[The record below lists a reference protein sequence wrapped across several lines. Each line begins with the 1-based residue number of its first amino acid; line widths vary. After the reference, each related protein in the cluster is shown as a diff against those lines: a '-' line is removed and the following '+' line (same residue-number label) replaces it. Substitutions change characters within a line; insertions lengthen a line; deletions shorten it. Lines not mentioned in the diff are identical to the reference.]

1 MVFGGSA
8 GPLKANILHRRF
20 QVPRLSFATAPLCAL
35 AAHNLKTGTVIWGCV
50 PWRLL
55 RLVVLE
61 CFGSHRIWI
70 NNNQGYNTN
79 HVMGSFTVILY
90 STIFNIKTNNMEICG

>member
-1 MVFGGSA
+1 VHGFYGGSA

-55 RLVVLE
+55 RLVALE
-61 CFGSHRIWI
+61 GTGFG
-70 NNNQGYNTN
+70 
-79 HVMGSFTVILY
+79 
-90 STIFNIKTNNMEICG
+90 